1 MQVLYSAHDR
11 ELNSR
16 FHHVFSSCNLIG
28 STRLTKRWNRT
39 RVYPRVA
46 VRRVASRQ
54 VAYAFARSQIH
65 NATRRDATRG
75 SASYCELGFSVRTDG
90 RTVVLGRVRSS
101 KKRLASSRPT
111 TRGTC
116 HRPVAIAVYIVPYDR
131 PSGPRVHFNITTG
144 SNLLWVI
151 Q

>member
-16 FHHVFSSCNLIG
+16 FRHVFSSCNLIG

-54 VAYAFARSQIH
+54 VAYAFARSQIL

-75 SASYCELGFSVRTDG
+75 SASYCELGFSLCTCVRVCERVCFYVCVYVCVRVCLCFMCVCVRDCSSA
-90 RTVVLGRVRSS
+90 RVFLRVCVLVRV
-101 KKRLASSRPT
+101 
-111 TRGTC
+111 
-116 HRPVAIAVYIVPYDR
+116 
-131 PSGPRVHFNITTG
+131 
-144 SNLLWVI
+144 WVCS
-151 Q
+151 

>member
-54 VAYAFARSQIH
+54 VAYACARSQIH

-75 SASYCELGFSVRTDG
+75 SVSYCEQGLSHTHLSVCS
-90 RTVVLGRVRSS
+90 VLLTLRASPKATLPLSPITFPSRLFLSNNM
-101 KKRLASSRPT
+101 KK
-111 TRGTC
+111 
-116 HRPVAIAVYIVPYDR
+116 INFIKY
-131 PSGPRVHFNITTG
+131 
-144 SNLLWVI
+144 W
-151 Q
+151 